1 MEIKKVAI
9 LIKTSIQFD
18 GRVIS
23 QIESLSEHFN
33 NTEFRIFLL
42 SDGPYNILFS
52 KNCVIDEINL
62 FSRKLPKSNIFQL
75 FKMLEFGVK
84 SFFKIRKF
92 KPDVLHIHDDTS
104 SFGGGLFKVYYPQTK
119 VIYDDHELKYI
130 RSNKLFDKLMFFLE
144 YILYRKSDI
153 VIVANNERRR
163 LSSVIYNRKNIE
175 VHENYFHN
183 RKTKKNKVDSLIKLI
198 NKINLLHLE
207 GQKIIL
213 HQGQINEVRGL
224 KEFIKLANK
233 LPDNFI
239 ILTIGISYVQYQHL
253 LKSVN
258 TLKHT
263 RLIFGGYIEYEH
275 ISEVY
280 KIIDYSLIIY
290 KNFNLNNKYC
300 APNRVYLSYYF
311 GKPIIVNSENHVLF
325 NFIKNTNSGVLLEEN
340 SNLDSVF
347 KELDGLS
354 NLTNHSYVRNDINP
368 KKIIDI
374 YYKLIKS

>member
-23 QIESLSEHFN
+23 QIENLSEHFN

-62 FSRKLPKSNIFQL
+62 FSRKLPKLIFFKL
-75 FKMLEFGVK
+75 FKMLEFGIK
-84 SFFKIRKF
+84 AFFKIRAF

-104 SFGGGLFKVYYPQTK
+104 SFGGVLFKLCYPQTK

-130 RSNKLFDKLMFFLE
+130 RSNKLFDKLMFFWE

-175 VHENYFHN
+175 VHENYFHK
-183 RKTKKNKVDSLIKLI
+183 RETKKNKTDSLIKLI

-224 KEFIKLANK
+224 KEIIKLVNK
-233 LPDNFI
+233 IPENFKL
-239 ILTIGISYVQYQHL
+239 LTIGISYIQYQQL

-258 TLKHT
+258 KLKHK
-263 RLIFGGYIEYEH
+263 RLIFGGYIDYEH
-275 ISEVY
+275 ISEIY

-325 NFIKNTNSGVLLEEN
+325 NFIKKTNSGVLLEEN
-340 SNLDSVF
+340 SDLDSVF
-347 KELDGLS
+347 KKLDGLS

-374 YYKLIKS
+374 YYKLIK